1 MIKNSGLGQLA
12 EAAAGEEFYPI
23 RRRGEKRRLNPNR
36 AAIEWLEADTF
47 SMTDEY
53 SRFLMTD
60 TGGRYGAGRGEIDDT
75 VLVTKT
81 FGANLGSH
89 HSRPMFECF
98 EITGNKGTAS
108 YPNPCPN
115 CDNLAYSPRE
125 CGQHAEAP
133 PQDVLR
139 DYVSELNRITAPTVW
154 LSENRHRS
162 TYERQAEL
170 YAMFTGVDGSE
181 INLSW
186 SVNPS

>member
-60 TGGRYGAGRGEIDDT
+60 TGGRYGVGRCETDDA
-75 VLVTKT
+75 VLVTRA
-81 FGANLGSH
+81 FGANLGSQ

-98 EITGNKGTAS
+98 DHAMVNGLTSES
-108 YPNPCPN
+108 PCGN
-115 CDNLAYSPRE
+115 CDNYAYSWAGCPD
-125 CGQHAEAP
+125 HAIDDPVPIPAAELLATLEY
-133 PQDVLR
+133 QLARHVNR
-139 DYVSELNRITAPTVW
+139 DRTHRIT
-154 LSENRHRS
+154 
-162 TYERQAEL
+162 
-170 YAMFTGVDGSE
+170 
-181 INLSW
+181 W